1 MKWVNDMEDYILHPE
16 EEIKE
21 KDHFKTV
28 KITDGDVEFDYIT
41 PDEIEDKLETME
53 SHLMIEK
60 EEF

>member
-1 MKWVNDMEDYILHPE
+1 MEDYILHPE